1 MMDLTSSPCPRAHI
15 NFTSAQSL
23 FISTNRI
30 PFEQWGCQ
38 RAVAVLAGGN
48 DVGDGENV
56 AIDVI
61 RTQAFTAID
70 LRLLPY
76 GNVSKSAT

>member
-1 MMDLTSSPCPRAHI
+1 MMDLTSSPCPPLPEGPHQ
-15 NFTSAQSL
+15 FH
-23 FISTNRI
+23 
-30 PFEQWGCQ
+30 Q
-38 RAVAVLAGGN
+38 RAVAAHIAGGN
-48 DVGDGENV
+48 DVRDGENV

>member
-1 MMDLTSSPCPRAHI
+1 MMDLTSSPCPPCPRAHI
-15 NFTSAQSL
+15 NFINAQSL
-23 FISTNRI
+23 LIS
-30 PFEQWGCQ
+30 P
-38 RAVAVLAGGN
+38 AGN
-48 DVGDGENV
+48 DVRDGENV